1 MKRVL
6 SALLAVCLLLA
17 MIPAA
22 YAAQTEAAEAADTLY
37 ALGLF
42 KGTGTDADGKPVFDL
57 DRAPTRAEA
66 VTMLVRLLGKESEAK
81 SGSWT
86 TPFTDVA
93 AWAKPYVGYAYANG
107 LTTGVGKGLF
117 GGGRPVT
124 AAQYLTFVLRAL
136 GYESGTDFSWDTAWT
151 LTDALG
157 ITNGQYHAGTNN
169 SFLRADAALVS
180 VCALGAAAKD
190 GKTLYEA
197 IFGEA
202 LPQTLS
208 EKIERLSG
216 RAPKRDTS
224 RAKAGYGKYL
234 DTLHLP
240 DILGKPQYSQ
250 AEIRQMLD
258 YSLDELRDA
267 IYTVP
272 DMIQY
277 IVESGY
283 GVDPKWEKDIHFL
296 HGGYEW
302 SVNKSAQG
310 ALLSDSPSCGAVSNL
325 TRYIL
330 QDDYD
335 EEGYVCYQT
344 YDDRTNQ
351 ANGGH
356 VFNYYRVG
364 GKYIT
369 FDYTSVDTGSIYAN
383 STRCWITDSLE
394 EIGQQIL
401 AVEQEPGFR
410 MHTIFIER
418 DVHRDR
424 AAIGCG
430 HDGKQCTF
438 VDARHQNEIVL
449 LYQDVAW
456 QKSCPTFEYHP
467 FFEQSV
473 QISEADYPSWVF
485 DGSSTQESEKLV
497 YETYRPKSD
506 GLVLCWGGRDV
517 LPDMGFGVVRD
528 GATAAVYW
536 NGKKLTDYTFTVD
549 DPAKCTVTKD
559 ENGILT
565 FTDVRDDTMLTITG
579 PAGPAEFRIVTK

>member
-283 GVDPKWEKDIHFL
+283 GVEPKWEDDIHFE
-296 HGGYEW
+296 HGGYDW

-310 ALLSDSPSCGAVSNL
+310 ALLSSCPSCGAISNL

-335 EEGYVCYQT
+335 EEGYVFWYACNKT
-344 YDDRTNQ
+344 ENLPV
-351 ANGGH
+351 GGH

-364 GKYIT
+364 GEFVT
-369 FDYTSVDTGSIYAN
+369 FDYTSVEMGRIADGTP
-383 STRCWITDSLE
+383 CWVVNDFSGIKE
-394 EIGQQIL
+394 EVL
-401 AVEQEPGFR
+401 REQSPELS
-410 MHTIFIER
+410 MHTIFVDR
-418 DVHRDR
+418 DPQRDHV
-424 AAIGCG
+424 AVSMNHA
-430 HDGKQCTF
+430 GKACLF
-438 VDARHQNEIVL
+438 VDARNRDHVVL
-449 LYQDVAW
+449 LYQDEAW
-456 QKSCPTFEYHP
+456 QKACPSFEYHP
-467 FFEQSV
+467 FFEEAV
-473 QISEADYPSWVF
+473 QISEADYPSYVF
-485 DGSSTQESEKLV
+485 DGSSTQEVTALQYDAFVPQSN
-497 YETYRPKSD
+497 
-506 GLVLCWGGRDV
+506 GLVLCWLGVQIVPGW
-517 LPDMGFGVVRD
+517 GFGVVGD
-528 GATAAVYW
+528 GDTTAVYW
-536 NGKKLTDYTFTVD
+536 NKQRLTDFTFTVR
-549 DPAKCTVTKD
+549 DPANCTVTKD

-565 FTDVRDDTMLTITG
+565 FTNVKDDTVLTITG

>member
-283 GVDPKWEKDIHFL
+283 GVEPKWEDDIHFE
-296 HGGYEW
+296 HGGYDW

-310 ALLSDSPSCGAVSNL
+310 ALLSSCPSCGAISNL

-335 EEGYVCYQT
+335 EEGYVFWYACNKT
-344 YDDRTNQ
+344 ENLPV
-351 ANGGH
+351 GGH

-364 GKYIT
+364 GEFVT
-369 FDYTSVDTGSIYAN
+369 FDYTSVEMGRIADGTP
-383 STRCWITDSLE
+383 CWVVNDFSGIKE
-394 EIGQQIL
+394 EVL
-401 AVEQEPGFR
+401 REQSPELS
-410 MHTIFIER
+410 MHTIFVDR
-418 DVHRDR
+418 DPQRDHV
-424 AAIGCG
+424 AVSMNHA
-430 HDGKQCTF
+430 GKACLF
-438 VDARHQNEIVL
+438 VDARNRDHVVL
-449 LYQDVAW
+449 LYQDEAW
-456 QKSCPTFEYHP
+456 QKACPSFEYHP
-467 FFEQSV
+467 FFEEAV
-473 QISEADYPSWVF
+473 QISEADYPSYVF
-485 DGSSTQESEKLV
+485 DGSSTQEVTALQYDAFVPQSN
-497 YETYRPKSD
+497 
-506 GLVLCWGGRDV
+506 GLVLCWLGVQIVPGW
-517 LPDMGFGVVRD
+517 GFGVVGD
-528 GATAAVYW
+528 GDTTAVYW
-536 NGKKLTDYTFTVD
+536 NKQRLTDFTFTVR
-549 DPAKCTVTKD
+549 DPANCTVTKD

-565 FTDVRDDTMLTITG
+565 FTDVRDDTRLTING

>member
-22 YAAQTEAAEAADTLY
+22 YAAQTEATEAADTLHE
-37 ALGLF
+37 LGLF

-250 AEIRQMLD
+250 AEIRQMLA

-283 GVDPKWEKDIHFL
+283 GVEPKLEDDIHFE
-296 HGGYEW
+296 HGGYDW

-310 ALLSDSPSCGAVSNL
+310 ALLSSCPSCGAISNL

-335 EEGYVCYQT
+335 EEGYVFWYACNKT
-344 YDDRTNQ
+344 ENLPV
-351 ANGGH
+351 GGH

-364 GKYIT
+364 GEFVT
-369 FDYTSVDTGSIYAN
+369 FDYTSVEMGRIADGTP
-383 STRCWITDSLE
+383 CWVVNDFSGIKE
-394 EIGQQIL
+394 EVL
-401 AVEQEPGFR
+401 REQSPELS
-410 MHTIFIER
+410 MHTIFVDR
-418 DVHRDR
+418 DPQRDHV
-424 AAIGCG
+424 AVSMNHA
-430 HDGKQCTF
+430 GKACLF
-438 VDARHQNEIVL
+438 VDARNRDHVVL
-449 LYQDVAW
+449 LYQDEAW
-456 QKSCPTFEYHP
+456 QKACPSFEYHP
-467 FFEQSV
+467 FFEEAV
-473 QISEADYPSWVF
+473 QISEADYPSYVF
-485 DGSSTQESEKLV
+485 DGSSSEEVTALQYDAFV
-497 YETYRPKSD
+497 PQSN
-506 GLVLCWGGRDV
+506 GLVLCWLGVQIVPGW
-517 LPDMGFGVVRD
+517 GFGVVGD
-528 GATAAVYW
+528 GDTTAVYW
-536 NGKKLTDYTFTVD
+536 NKQRLTDFTFTVR
-549 DPAKCTVTKD
+549 DPANCTVTKGAD
-559 ENGILT
+559 GVLT
-565 FTDVRDDTMLTITG
+565 FTNVKDNTALTITG
-579 PAGPAEFRIVTK
+579 PAGSAEFIISTR

>member
-37 ALGLF
+37 ELGLF

-283 GVDPKWEKDIHFL
+283 GVEPKWEDDIHFE
-296 HGGYEW
+296 HGGYDW

-310 ALLSDSPSCGAVSNL
+310 ALLSSCPSCGAISNL

-335 EEGYVCYQT
+335 EEGYVFWYACNKT
-344 YDDRTNQ
+344 ENLPV
-351 ANGGH
+351 GGH

-364 GKYIT
+364 GEFVT
-369 FDYTSVDTGSIYAN
+369 FDYTSVEMGRIADGTP
-383 STRCWITDSLE
+383 CWVVNDFSGIKE
-394 EIGQQIL
+394 EVL
-401 AVEQEPGFR
+401 REQSPELS
-410 MHTIFIER
+410 MHTIFVDR
-418 DVHRDR
+418 DPQRDHV
-424 AAIGCG
+424 AVSMNHA
-430 HDGKQCTF
+430 GKACLF
-438 VDARHQNEIVL
+438 VDARNRDHVVL
-449 LYQDVAW
+449 LYQDEAW
-456 QKSCPTFEYHP
+456 QKACPSFEYHP
-467 FFEQSV
+467 FFEEAV
-473 QISEADYPSWVF
+473 QISEADYPSYVF
-485 DGSSTQESEKLV
+485 DGSSSEEVTALQYDAFV
-497 YETYRPKSD
+497 PQSN
-506 GLVLCWGGRDV
+506 GLVLCWLGVQIVPGW
-517 LPDMGFGVVRD
+517 GFGVVGD
-528 GATAAVYW
+528 GDTTAVYW
-536 NGKKLTDYTFTVD
+536 NKQRLTDFTFTVR
-549 DPAKCTVTKD
+549 DPANCTVTKD

-565 FTDVRDDTMLTITG
+565 FTDVRDDTRLTING

>member
-37 ALGLF
+37 ELGLF

-93 AWAKPYVGYAYANG
+93 DWAKPYVGYAYANG

-180 VCALGAAAKD
+180 VCALGANGKN
-190 GKTLYEA
+190 GKTLYET
-197 IFGEA
+197 IFSVKM
-202 LPQTLS
+202 PQTLS
-208 EKIERLSG
+208 DTIDRLAG

-224 RAKAGYGKYL
+224 RAAAGYGAYL

-283 GVDPKWEKDIHFL
+283 GVEPKWEDDIHFE
-296 HGGYEW
+296 HGGYDW

-310 ALLSDSPSCGAVSNL
+310 ALLSSCPSCGAISNL

-335 EEGYVCYQT
+335 EEGYVFWYACNKT
-344 YDDRTNQ
+344 ENLPV
-351 ANGGH
+351 GGH

-364 GKYIT
+364 GEFVT
-369 FDYTSVDTGSIYAN
+369 FDYTSVEMGRIADGTP
-383 STRCWITDSLE
+383 CWVVNDFSGIKE
-394 EIGQQIL
+394 EVL
-401 AVEQEPGFR
+401 REQSPELS
-410 MHTIFIER
+410 MHTIFVDR
-418 DVHRDR
+418 DPQRDHV
-424 AAIGCG
+424 AVSMNHA
-430 HDGKQCTF
+430 GKACLF
-438 VDARHQNEIVL
+438 VDARNRDHVVL
-449 LYQDVAW
+449 LYQDEAW
-456 QKSCPTFEYHP
+456 QKACPSFEYHP
-467 FFEQSV
+467 FFEEAV
-473 QISEADYPSWVF
+473 QISEADYPSYVF
-485 DGSSTQESEKLV
+485 DGSSTQEVTALQYDAFVPQSN
-497 YETYRPKSD
+497 
-506 GLVLCWGGRDV
+506 GLVLCWLGVQIVPGW
-517 LPDMGFGVVRD
+517 GFGVVGD
-528 GATAAVYW
+528 GDTTAVYW
-536 NGKKLTDYTFTVD
+536 NKQRLTDFTFTVR
-549 DPAKCTVTKD
+549 DPANCTVTKD

-565 FTDVRDDTMLTITG
+565 FTDVRDDTRLTING

>member
-283 GVDPKWEKDIHFL
+283 GVEPKWEDDIHFE
-296 HGGYEW
+296 HGGYDW

-310 ALLSDSPSCGAVSNL
+310 ALLSSCPSCGAISNL

-335 EEGYVCYQT
+335 EEGYVFWFACNKT
-344 YDDRTNQ
+344 ENLPV
-351 ANGGH
+351 GGH

-364 GKYIT
+364 GEFVT
-369 FDYTSVDTGSIYAN
+369 FDYTSVEMGRIADGTP
-383 STRCWITDSLE
+383 CWVVNDFSGIKE
-394 EIGQQIL
+394 EVL
-401 AVEQEPGFR
+401 REQSPELS
-410 MHTIFIER
+410 MHTIFVDR
-418 DVHRDR
+418 DPQRDHV
-424 AAIGCG
+424 AVSMNHA
-430 HDGKQCTF
+430 GKACLF
-438 VDARHQNEIVL
+438 VDARNRDHVVL
-449 LYQDVAW
+449 LYQDEAW
-456 QKSCPTFEYHP
+456 QKACPSFEYHP
-467 FFEQSV
+467 FFEEAV
-473 QISEADYPSWVF
+473 QISEADYPSYVF
-485 DGSSTQESEKLV
+485 DGSSTQEVTALQYDAFVPQSN
-497 YETYRPKSD
+497 
-506 GLVLCWGGRDV
+506 GLVLCWLGVQIVPGW
-517 LPDMGFGVVRD
+517 GFGVVGD
-528 GATAAVYW
+528 GDTTAVYW
-536 NGKKLTDYTFTVD
+536 NKQRLTDFTFTVR
-549 DPAKCTVTKD
+549 DPANCTVTKD

-565 FTDVRDDTMLTITG
+565 FTNVKDDTVLTITG

>member
-22 YAAQTEAAEAADTLY
+22 YAAQTEATEAADTLHE
-37 ALGLF
+37 LGLF

-250 AEIRQMLD
+250 AEIRQMLA

-283 GVDPKWEKDIHFL
+283 GVEPKLEDDIHFE
-296 HGGYEW
+296 HGGYDW

-310 ALLSDSPSCGAVSNL
+310 ALLSSCPSCGAISNL

-335 EEGYVCYQT
+335 EEGYVFWYACNKT
-344 YDDRTNQ
+344 ENLPV
-351 ANGGH
+351 GGH

-364 GKYIT
+364 GEFVT
-369 FDYTSVDTGSIYAN
+369 FDYTSVEMGRIADGTP
-383 STRCWITDSLE
+383 CWVVNDFSGIKE
-394 EIGQQIL
+394 EVL
-401 AVEQEPGFR
+401 REQSPELS
-410 MHTIFIER
+410 MHTIFVDR
-418 DVHRDR
+418 DPQRDHV
-424 AAIGCG
+424 AVSMNHA
-430 HDGKQCTF
+430 GKACLF
-438 VDARHQNEIVL
+438 VDARNRDHVVL
-449 LYQDVAW
+449 LYQDEAW
-456 QKSCPTFEYHP
+456 QKACPSFEYHP
-467 FFEQSV
+467 FFEEAV
-473 QISEADYPSWVF
+473 QISEADYPSYVF
-485 DGSSTQESEKLV
+485 DGSSSEEVTALQYDAFV
-497 YETYRPKSD
+497 PQSN
-506 GLVLCWGGRDV
+506 GLVLCWLGVQIVPGW
-517 LPDMGFGVVRD
+517 GFGIVED
-528 GATAAVYW
+528 GDTTAVYW
-536 NGKKLTDYTFTVD
+536 NKQRLTDFTFTVR
-549 DPAKCTVTKD
+549 DPANCTVTKGAD
-559 ENGILT
+559 GVLT
-565 FTDVRDDTMLTITG
+565 FTNVKDNTALTITG
-579 PAGPAEFRIVTK
+579 PAGSAEFIISTR

>member
-93 AWAKPYVGYAYANG
+93 DWAKPYVGYAYANG

-180 VCALGAAAKD
+180 VCALDAAAKD

-283 GVDPKWEKDIHFL
+283 GVEPKWEDDIHFE
-296 HGGYEW
+296 HGGYDW

-310 ALLSDSPSCGAVSNL
+310 ALLSSCPSCGAISNL

-335 EEGYVCYQT
+335 EEGYVFWYACNKT
-344 YDDRTNQ
+344 ENLPV
-351 ANGGH
+351 GGH

-364 GKYIT
+364 GEFVT
-369 FDYTSVDTGSIYAN
+369 FDYTSVEMGRIADGTP
-383 STRCWITDSLE
+383 CWVVNDFSGIKE
-394 EIGQQIL
+394 EVL
-401 AVEQEPGFR
+401 REQSPELS
-410 MHTIFIER
+410 MHTIFVDR
-418 DVHRDR
+418 DPQRDHV
-424 AAIGCG
+424 AVSMNHA
-430 HDGKQCTF
+430 GKACLF
-438 VDARHQNEIVL
+438 VDARNRDHVVL
-449 LYQDVAW
+449 LYQDEAW
-456 QKSCPTFEYHP
+456 QKACPSFEYHP
-467 FFEQSV
+467 FFEEAV
-473 QISEADYPSWVF
+473 QISEADYPSYVF
-485 DGSSTQESEKLV
+485 DGSSTQEVTALQYDAFVPQSN
-497 YETYRPKSD
+497 
-506 GLVLCWGGRDV
+506 GLVLCWLGVQIVPGW
-517 LPDMGFGVVRD
+517 GFGVVGD
-528 GATAAVYW
+528 GDTTAVYW
-536 NGKKLTDYTFTVD
+536 NKQRLTDFTFTVR
-549 DPAKCTVTKD
+549 DPANCTVTKD

-565 FTDVRDDTMLTITG
+565 FTNVKDDTVLTITG

>member
-1 MKRVL
+1 M
-6 SALLAVCLLLA
+6 SA
-17 MIPAA
+17 
-22 YAAQTEAAEAADTLY
+22 T
-37 ALGLF
+37 
-42 KGTGTDADGKPVFDL
+42 K
-57 DRAPTRAEA
+57 
-66 VTMLVRLLGKESEAK
+66 
-81 SGSWT
+81 
-86 TPFTDVA
+86 
-93 AWAKPYVGYAYANG
+93 
-107 LTTGVGKGLF
+107 
-117 GGGRPVT
+117 
-124 AAQYLTFVLRAL
+124 
-136 GYESGTDFSWDTAWT
+136 
-151 LTDALG
+151 
-157 ITNGQYHAGTNN
+157 
-169 SFLRADAALVS
+169 
-180 VCALGAAAKD
+180 
-190 GKTLYEA
+190 
-197 IFGEA
+197 
-202 LPQTLS
+202 
-208 EKIERLSG
+208 
-216 RAPKRDTS
+216 
-224 RAKAGYGKYL
+224 
-234 DTLHLP
+234 
-240 DILGKPQYSQ
+240 
-250 AEIRQMLD
+250 
-258 YSLDELRDA
+258 
-267 IYTVP
+267 
-272 DMIQY
+272 
-277 IVESGY
+277 
-283 GVDPKWEKDIHFL
+283 
-296 HGGYEW
+296 
-302 SVNKSAQG
+302 
-310 ALLSDSPSCGAVSNL
+310 
-325 TRYIL
+325 
-330 QDDYD
+330 
-335 EEGYVCYQT
+335 T

-430 HDGKQCTF
+430 HDGKQGTF

-536 NGKKLTDYTFTVD
+536 NGKKLTDYTFTVA

-565 FTDVRDDTMLTITG
+565 FTDVRDDTRLTING
-579 PAGPAEFRIVTK
+579 PAGPAEFRIVTKYTK

>member
-42 KGTGTDADGKPVFDL
+42 KGTGTDADGKPIFDL

-81 SGSWT
+81 SGGWT

-93 AWAKPYVGYAYANG
+93 DWAKPYVGYAYANG

-283 GVDPKWEKDIHFL
+283 GVEPKWEDDIHFE
-296 HGGYEW
+296 HGGYDW

-310 ALLSDSPSCGAVSNL
+310 ALLSSCPSCGAISNL

-335 EEGYVCYQT
+335 EEGYVFWFACNKT
-344 YDDRTNQ
+344 ENLPV
-351 ANGGH
+351 GGH

-364 GKYIT
+364 GEFVT
-369 FDYTSVDTGSIYAN
+369 FDYTSVEMGRIADGTP
-383 STRCWITDSLE
+383 CWVVNDFSGIKE
-394 EIGQQIL
+394 EVL
-401 AVEQEPGFR
+401 REQSPELS
-410 MHTIFIER
+410 MHTIFVDR
-418 DVHRDR
+418 DPQRDHV
-424 AAIGCG
+424 AVSMNHA
-430 HDGKQCTF
+430 GKACLF
-438 VDARHQNEIVL
+438 VDARNRDHVVL
-449 LYQDVAW
+449 LYQDEAW
-456 QKSCPTFEYHP
+456 QKACPSFEYHP
-467 FFEQSV
+467 FFEEAV
-473 QISEADYPSWVF
+473 QISEADYPSYVF
-485 DGSSTQESEKLV
+485 DGSSSEEVTALQYDAFV
-497 YETYRPKSD
+497 PQSN
-506 GLVLCWGGRDV
+506 GLVLCWLGVQIVPG
-517 LPDMGFGVVRD
+517 LGFGVVGD
-528 GATAAVYW
+528 GDTTAVYW
-536 NGKKLTDYTFTVD
+536 NKQRLTDFTFTVR
-549 DPAKCTVTKD
+549 DPANCTVTKD

-565 FTDVRDDTMLTITG
+565 FTNVKDDTVLTITG

>member
-250 AEIRQMLD
+250 AEIRQMLA

-283 GVDPKWEKDIHFL
+283 GVEPKWEDDIHFE
-296 HGGYEW
+296 HGGYDW

-310 ALLSDSPSCGAVSNL
+310 ALLSSCPSCGAISNL

-335 EEGYVCYQT
+335 EEGYVFWFACNKT
-344 YDDRTNQ
+344 ENLPV
-351 ANGGH
+351 GGH

-364 GKYIT
+364 GEFVT
-369 FDYTSVDTGSIYAN
+369 FDYTSVEMGRIADGTP
-383 STRCWITDSLE
+383 CWVVNDFSGIKE
-394 EIGQQIL
+394 EVL
-401 AVEQEPGFR
+401 REQSPELS
-410 MHTIFIER
+410 MHTIFVDR
-418 DVHRDR
+418 DPQRDHV
-424 AAIGCG
+424 AVSMNHA
-430 HDGKQCTF
+430 GKACLF
-438 VDARHQNEIVL
+438 VDARNRDHVVL
-449 LYQDVAW
+449 LYQDEAW
-456 QKSCPTFEYHP
+456 QKACPSFEYHP
-467 FFEQSV
+467 FFEEAV
-473 QISEADYPSWVF
+473 QISEADYPSYVF
-485 DGSSTQESEKLV
+485 DGSSTQEVTALQYDAFVPQSN
-497 YETYRPKSD
+497 
-506 GLVLCWGGRDV
+506 GLVLCWLGVQIVPGW
-517 LPDMGFGVVRD
+517 GFGVVGD
-528 GATAAVYW
+528 GDTTAVYW
-536 NGKKLTDYTFTVD
+536 NKQRLTDFTFTVR
-549 DPAKCTVTKD
+549 DPANCTVTKGAD
-559 ENGILT
+559 GVLT
-565 FTDVRDDTMLTITG
+565 FTNVKDNTALTITG
-579 PAGPAEFRIVTK
+579 PAGSAEFIISTR

>member
-22 YAAQTEAAEAADTLY
+22 YAAQTEATEAADTLY
-37 ALGLF
+37 ELGLF

-283 GVDPKWEKDIHFL
+283 GVEPKLEDDIHFE
-296 HGGYEW
+296 HGGYDW

-310 ALLSDSPSCGAVSNL
+310 ALLSSCPSCGAISNL

-335 EEGYVCYQT
+335 EEGYVFWYACNKT
-344 YDDRTNQ
+344 ENLPV
-351 ANGGH
+351 GGH

-364 GKYIT
+364 GEFVT
-369 FDYTSVDTGSIYAN
+369 FDYTSVEMGRIADGTP
-383 STRCWITDSLE
+383 CWVVNDFSGIKE
-394 EIGQQIL
+394 EVL
-401 AVEQEPGFR
+401 REQSPELS
-410 MHTIFIER
+410 MHTIFVDR
-418 DVHRDR
+418 DPQRDHV
-424 AAIGCG
+424 AVSMNHA
-430 HDGKQCTF
+430 GKACLF
-438 VDARHQNEIVL
+438 VDARNRDHVVL
-449 LYQDVAW
+449 LYQDEAW
-456 QKSCPTFEYHP
+456 QKACPSFEYHP
-467 FFEQSV
+467 FFEEAV
-473 QISEADYPSWVF
+473 QISEADYPSYVF
-485 DGSSTQESEKLV
+485 DGTSTQEVTALQYDAFVPQSN
-497 YETYRPKSD
+497 
-506 GLVLCWGGRDV
+506 GLVLCWLGVQIVPGW
-517 LPDMGFGVVRD
+517 GFGVVGD
-528 GATAAVYW
+528 GDTTAVYW
-536 NGKKLTDYTFTVD
+536 NKQRLTDFTFTVR
-549 DPAKCTVTKD
+549 DPANCTVTKD

-565 FTDVRDDTMLTITG
+565 FTNVKDDTVLTITG

>member
-37 ALGLF
+37 ELGLF

-93 AWAKPYVGYAYANG
+93 DWAKPYVGYAYANG

-208 EKIERLSG
+208 EKIKRLSG

-283 GVDPKWEKDIHFL
+283 GVEPKWEDDIHFE
-296 HGGYEW
+296 HGGYDW

-310 ALLSDSPSCGAVSNL
+310 ALLSSCPSCGAISNL

-335 EEGYVCYQT
+335 EEGYVFWYACNKT
-344 YDDRTNQ
+344 ENLPV
-351 ANGGH
+351 GGH

-364 GKYIT
+364 GEFVT
-369 FDYTSVDTGSIYAN
+369 FDYTSVEMGRIADGTP
-383 STRCWITDSLE
+383 CWVVNDFSGIKE
-394 EIGQQIL
+394 EVL
-401 AVEQEPGFR
+401 REQSPELS
-410 MHTIFIER
+410 MHTIFVDR
-418 DVHRDR
+418 DPQRDHV
-424 AAIGCG
+424 AVSMNHA
-430 HDGKQCTF
+430 GKACLF
-438 VDARHQNEIVL
+438 VDARNRDHVVL
-449 LYQDVAW
+449 LYQDEAW
-456 QKSCPTFEYHP
+456 QKACPSFEYHP
-467 FFEQSV
+467 FFEEAV
-473 QISEADYPSWVF
+473 QISEADYPSYVF
-485 DGSSTQESEKLV
+485 DGSSTQEVTALQYDAFVPQSN
-497 YETYRPKSD
+497 
-506 GLVLCWGGRDV
+506 GLVLCWLGVQIVPGW
-517 LPDMGFGVVRD
+517 GFGVVGD
-528 GATAAVYW
+528 GDTTAVYW
-536 NGKKLTDYTFTVD
+536 NKQRLTDFTFTVR
-549 DPAKCTVTKD
+549 DPANCTVTKD

-565 FTDVRDDTMLTITG
+565 FTNVKDDTVLTITG

>member
-22 YAAQTEAAEAADTLY
+22 YAAQTEATEAADTLY
-37 ALGLF
+37 ELGLF

-283 GVDPKWEKDIHFL
+283 GVEPKLEDDIHFE
-296 HGGYEW
+296 HGGYDW

-310 ALLSDSPSCGAVSNL
+310 ALLSSCPSCGAISNL

-335 EEGYVCYQT
+335 EEGYVFWFACNKT
-344 YDDRTNQ
+344 ENLPV
-351 ANGGH
+351 GGH

-364 GKYIT
+364 GEFVT
-369 FDYTSVDTGSIYAN
+369 FDYTSVEMGRIADGTP
-383 STRCWITDSLE
+383 CWVVNDFSGIKE
-394 EIGQQIL
+394 EVL
-401 AVEQEPGFR
+401 REQSPELS
-410 MHTIFIER
+410 MHTIFVDR
-418 DVHRDR
+418 DPQRDHV
-424 AAIGCG
+424 AVSMNHA
-430 HDGKQCTF
+430 GKACLF
-438 VDARHQNEIVL
+438 VDARNRDHVVL
-449 LYQDVAW
+449 LYQDEAW
-456 QKSCPTFEYHP
+456 QKACPSFEYHP
-467 FFEQSV
+467 FFEEAV
-473 QISEADYPSWVF
+473 QISEADYPSYVF
-485 DGSSTQESEKLV
+485 DGTSTQEVTALQYDAFVPQSN
-497 YETYRPKSD
+497 
-506 GLVLCWGGRDV
+506 GLVLCWLGVQIVPGW
-517 LPDMGFGVVRD
+517 GFGVVGD
-528 GATAAVYW
+528 GDTTAVYW
-536 NGKKLTDYTFTVD
+536 NKQRLTDFTFTVR
-549 DPAKCTVTKD
+549 DPANCTVTKD

-565 FTDVRDDTMLTITG
+565 FTNVKDDTVLTITG

>member
-42 KGTGTDADGKPVFDL
+42 KGTGTDADGKPIFDL

-283 GVDPKWEKDIHFL
+283 GIEPKWEDDIHFE
-296 HGGYEW
+296 HGGYDW

-310 ALLSDSPSCGAVSNL
+310 ALLSSCPSCGAISNL

-335 EEGYVCYQT
+335 EEGYVFWYACNKT
-344 YDDRTNQ
+344 ENLPV
-351 ANGGH
+351 GGH

-364 GKYIT
+364 GEFVT
-369 FDYTSVDTGSIYAN
+369 FDYTSVEMGRIADGTP
-383 STRCWITDSLE
+383 CWVVNDFSGIKE
-394 EIGQQIL
+394 EVL
-401 AVEQEPGFR
+401 REQSPDLS
-410 MHTIFIER
+410 MHTIFVDR
-418 DVHRDR
+418 DPQRDHV
-424 AAIGCG
+424 AVSMNHA
-430 HDGKQCTF
+430 GKACLF
-438 VDARHQNEIVL
+438 VDARNRDHVVL
-449 LYQDVAW
+449 LYQDEAW
-456 QKSCPTFEYHP
+456 QKACPSFEYHP
-467 FFEQSV
+467 FFEEAV
-473 QISEADYPSWVF
+473 QISEADYPSYVF
-485 DGSSTQESEKLV
+485 DGSSTQEVTALQYDAFVPQSN
-497 YETYRPKSD
+497 
-506 GLVLCWGGRDV
+506 GLVLCWLGVQIVPGW
-517 LPDMGFGVVRD
+517 GFGVVGD
-528 GATAAVYW
+528 GDTTAVYW
-536 NGKKLTDYTFTVD
+536 NKQRLTEFTFTVR
-549 DPAKCTVTKD
+549 DPANCTVTKD

-565 FTDVRDDTMLTITG
+565 FTDVRDDTRLTING

>member
-283 GVDPKWEKDIHFL
+283 GVEPKWEDDIHFE
-296 HGGYEW
+296 HGGYDW

-310 ALLSDSPSCGAVSNL
+310 ALLSSCPSCGAISNL

-335 EEGYVCYQT
+335 EEGYVFWFACNKT
-344 YDDRTNQ
+344 ENLPV
-351 ANGGH
+351 GGH

-364 GKYIT
+364 GEFVT
-369 FDYTSVDTGSIYAN
+369 FDYTSVEMGRIADGTP
-383 STRCWITDSLE
+383 CWVVNDFSGIKE
-394 EIGQQIL
+394 EVL
-401 AVEQEPGFR
+401 REQSPELS
-410 MHTIFIER
+410 MHTIFVDR
-418 DVHRDR
+418 DPQRDHV
-424 AAIGCG
+424 AVSMNHA
-430 HDGKQCTF
+430 GKACLF
-438 VDARHQNEIVL
+438 VDARNRDHVVL
-449 LYQDVAW
+449 LYQDEAW
-456 QKSCPTFEYHP
+456 QKACPSFEYHP
-467 FFEQSV
+467 FFEEAV
-473 QISEADYPSWVF
+473 QISEADYPSYVF
-485 DGSSTQESEKLV
+485 DGSSTQEVTALQYDAFVPQSN
-497 YETYRPKSD
+497 
-506 GLVLCWGGRDV
+506 GLVLCWLGVQIVPGW
-517 LPDMGFGVVRD
+517 GFGVVGD
-528 GATAAVYW
+528 GDTTAVYW
-536 NGKKLTDYTFTVD
+536 NKQRLTDFTFTVR
-549 DPAKCTVTKD
+549 DPANCTVTKGAD
-559 ENGILT
+559 GVLT
-565 FTDVRDDTMLTITG
+565 FTNVKDNTALTITG
-579 PAGPAEFRIVTK
+579 PAGSAEFIISTR

>member
-17 MIPAA
+17 MIPAV
-22 YAAQTEAAEAADTLY
+22 YAAQTEAAGAADTLY

-208 EKIERLSG
+208 EKIKRLSG

-283 GVDPKWEKDIHFL
+283 GVEPKWEDDIHFE
-296 HGGYEW
+296 HGGYDW

-310 ALLSDSPSCGAVSNL
+310 ALLSSCPSCGAISNL

-335 EEGYVCYQT
+335 EEGYVFWYACNKT
-344 YDDRTNQ
+344 ENLPV
-351 ANGGH
+351 GGH

-364 GKYIT
+364 GEFVT
-369 FDYTSVDTGSIYAN
+369 FDYTSVEMGRIADGTP
-383 STRCWITDSLE
+383 CWVVNDFSGIKE
-394 EIGQQIL
+394 EVL
-401 AVEQEPGFR
+401 REQSPELS
-410 MHTIFIER
+410 MHTIFVDR
-418 DVHRDR
+418 DPQRDHV
-424 AAIGCG
+424 AVSMNHA
-430 HDGKQCTF
+430 GKACLF
-438 VDARHQNEIVL
+438 VDARNRDHVVL
-449 LYQDVAW
+449 LYQDEAW
-456 QKSCPTFEYHP
+456 QKACPSFEYHP
-467 FFEQSV
+467 FFEEAV
-473 QISEADYPSWVF
+473 QISEADYPSYVF
-485 DGSSTQESEKLV
+485 DGSSTQEVTALQYDAFVPQSN
-497 YETYRPKSD
+497 
-506 GLVLCWGGRDV
+506 GLVLCWLGVQIVPGW
-517 LPDMGFGVVRD
+517 GFGVVAD
-528 GATAAVYW
+528 GDTTAVYW
-536 NGKKLTDYTFTVD
+536 NKQRLTDFTFTVR
-549 DPAKCTVTKD
+549 DPANCTVTKD

-565 FTDVRDDTMLTITG
+565 FTNVKDDTVLTITG

>member
-1 MKRVL
+1 
-6 SALLAVCLLLA
+6 
-17 MIPAA
+17 
-22 YAAQTEAAEAADTLY
+22 
-37 ALGLF
+37 
-42 KGTGTDADGKPVFDL
+42 
-57 DRAPTRAEA
+57 
-66 VTMLVRLLGKESEAK
+66 MLVRLLGKESEAK

-208 EKIERLSG
+208 EKIKRLSG

-283 GVDPKWEKDIHFL
+283 GVEPKWEDDIHFE
-296 HGGYEW
+296 HGGYDW

-310 ALLSDSPSCGAVSNL
+310 ALLSSCPSCGAISNL

-335 EEGYVCYQT
+335 EEGYVFWYACNKT
-344 YDDRTNQ
+344 ENLPV
-351 ANGGH
+351 GGH

-364 GKYIT
+364 GEFVT
-369 FDYTSVDTGSIYAN
+369 FDYTSVEMGRIADGTP
-383 STRCWITDSLE
+383 CWVVNDFSGIKE
-394 EIGQQIL
+394 EVL
-401 AVEQEPGFR
+401 REQSPELS
-410 MHTIFIER
+410 MHTIFVDR
-418 DVHRDR
+418 DPQRDHV
-424 AAIGCG
+424 AVSMNHA
-430 HDGKQCTF
+430 GKACLF
-438 VDARHQNEIVL
+438 VDARNRDHVVL
-449 LYQDVAW
+449 LYQDEAW
-456 QKSCPTFEYHP
+456 QKACPSFEYHP
-467 FFEQSV
+467 FFEEAV
-473 QISEADYPSWVF
+473 QISEADYPSYVF
-485 DGSSTQESEKLV
+485 DGSSSEEVTALQYDAFV
-497 YETYRPKSD
+497 PQSN
-506 GLVLCWGGRDV
+506 GLVLCWLGVQIVPGW
-517 LPDMGFGVVRD
+517 GFGVVED
-528 GATAAVYW
+528 GDTTAVYW
-536 NGKKLTDYTFTVD
+536 NKQRLTDFTFTVR
-549 DPAKCTVTKD
+549 DPANCTVTKD

-565 FTDVRDDTMLTITG
+565 FTNVKDDTVLTITG

>member
-37 ALGLF
+37 ELGLF

-117 GGGRPVT
+117 GGGWPVT

-169 SFLRADAALVS
+169 SFLRADAVLVS

-283 GVDPKWEKDIHFL
+283 GVEPKWEDDIHFE
-296 HGGYEW
+296 HGGYDW

-310 ALLSDSPSCGAVSNL
+310 ALLSSCPSCGAISNL

-335 EEGYVCYQT
+335 EEGYVFWYACNKT
-344 YDDRTNQ
+344 ENLPV
-351 ANGGH
+351 GGH

-364 GKYIT
+364 GEFVT
-369 FDYTSVDTGSIYAN
+369 FDYTSVEMGRIADGTP
-383 STRCWITDSLE
+383 CWVVNDFSGIKE
-394 EIGQQIL
+394 EVL
-401 AVEQEPGFR
+401 REQSPELS
-410 MHTIFIER
+410 MHTIFVDR
-418 DVHRDR
+418 DPQRDHV
-424 AAIGCG
+424 AVSMNHA
-430 HDGKQCTF
+430 GKACLF
-438 VDARHQNEIVL
+438 VDARNRDHVVL
-449 LYQDVAW
+449 LYQDEAW
-456 QKSCPTFEYHP
+456 QKACPSFEYHP
-467 FFEQSV
+467 FFEEAV
-473 QISEADYPSWVF
+473 QISEADYPSHVF
-485 DGSSTQESEKLV
+485 DGSSTQEVTALQYDAFVPQSN
-497 YETYRPKSD
+497 
-506 GLVLCWGGRDV
+506 GLVLCWLGVQIVPGW
-517 LPDMGFGVVRD
+517 GFGVVGD
-528 GATAAVYW
+528 GDTTAVYW
-536 NGKKLTDYTFTVD
+536 NKQRLTDFTFTVR
-549 DPAKCTVTKD
+549 DPANCTVTKD

-565 FTDVRDDTMLTITG
+565 FTDVRDDTRLTING

>member
-22 YAAQTEAAEAADTLY
+22 YAAQTEATEAADTLHE
-37 ALGLF
+37 LGLF

-93 AWAKPYVGYAYANG
+93 DWAKPYVGYAYANG

-208 EKIERLSG
+208 GKIERLSG

-283 GVDPKWEKDIHFL
+283 GVEPKWEDDIHFE
-296 HGGYEW
+296 HGGYDW

-310 ALLSDSPSCGAVSNL
+310 ALLSSCPSCGAISNL

-335 EEGYVCYQT
+335 EEGYVFWFACNKT
-344 YDDRTNQ
+344 ENLPV
-351 ANGGH
+351 GGH

-364 GKYIT
+364 GEFVT
-369 FDYTSVDTGSIYAN
+369 FDYTSVEMGRIADGTP
-383 STRCWITDSLE
+383 CWVVNDFSGIKE
-394 EIGQQIL
+394 EVL
-401 AVEQEPGFR
+401 REQSPELS
-410 MHTIFIER
+410 MHTIFVDR
-418 DVHRDR
+418 DPQRDHV
-424 AAIGCG
+424 AVSMNHA
-430 HDGKQCTF
+430 GKACLF
-438 VDARHQNEIVL
+438 VDARNRDHVVL
-449 LYQDVAW
+449 LYQDEAW
-456 QKSCPTFEYHP
+456 QKACPSFEYHP
-467 FFEQSV
+467 FFEEAV
-473 QISEADYPSWVF
+473 QISEADYPSYVF
-485 DGSSTQESEKLV
+485 DGSSSEEVTALQYDAFV
-497 YETYRPKSD
+497 PQSYE
-506 GLVLCWGGRDV
+506 LVLCWDGGDV
-517 LPDMGFGVVRD
+517 PPGWGFGVVRD
-528 GATAAVYW
+528 GNTAAVYW
-536 NGKKLTDYTFTVD
+536 NKRRLTDFTFTVQN
-549 DPAKCTVTKD
+549 PANCTVTKGVD
-559 ENGILT
+559 GILT
-565 FTDVRDDTMLTITG
+565 FTNVKDDTVLTITG
-579 PAGPAEFRIVTK
+579 PGGSSEFVIITK

>member
-17 MIPAA
+17 MIPAV
-22 YAAQTEAAEAADTLY
+22 YAAQTEAAGAADTLY

-93 AWAKPYVGYAYANG
+93 AWAKPYIGYAYANG

-224 RAKAGYGKYL
+224 RAKACYGKYL

-283 GVDPKWEKDIHFL
+283 GVEPKWEDDIHFE
-296 HGGYEW
+296 HGGYDW

-310 ALLSDSPSCGAVSNL
+310 ALLSSCPSCGAISNL

-335 EEGYVCYQT
+335 EEGYVFWYACNKT
-344 YDDRTNQ
+344 ENLPV
-351 ANGGH
+351 GGH

-364 GKYIT
+364 GEFVT
-369 FDYTSVDTGSIYAN
+369 FDYTSVEMGRIADGTPCWVVNDFSGIKEEVLREQ
-383 STRCWITDSLE
+383 STELS
-394 EIGQQIL
+394 
-401 AVEQEPGFR
+401 
-410 MHTIFIER
+410 MHTIFVDR
-418 DVHRDR
+418 DPQRDHV
-424 AAIGCG
+424 AVSMNHA
-430 HDGKQCTF
+430 GKACLF
-438 VDARHQNEIVL
+438 VDARNRDHVVL
-449 LYQDVAW
+449 LYQDEAW
-456 QKSCPTFEYHP
+456 QKACPSFEYHP
-467 FFEQSV
+467 FFEEAV
-473 QISEADYPSWVF
+473 QISEADYPSYVF
-485 DGSSTQESEKLV
+485 DGSSTQEVTALQYDAFVPQSN
-497 YETYRPKSD
+497 
-506 GLVLCWGGRDV
+506 GLVLCWLGVQIVPGW
-517 LPDMGFGVVRD
+517 GFGVVGD
-528 GATAAVYW
+528 GDTTAVYW
-536 NGKKLTDYTFTVD
+536 NKQRLTDFTFTVR
-549 DPAKCTVTKD
+549 DPANCTVTKD

-565 FTDVRDDTMLTITG
+565 FTDVRDDTRLTING

>member
-42 KGTGTDADGKPVFDL
+42 KGTGTDADGKPIFDL

-208 EKIERLSG
+208 GKIERLSG

-250 AEIRQMLD
+250 AEIRQMMD

-283 GVDPKWEKDIHFL
+283 GIEPKWEDDIHFE
-296 HGGYEW
+296 HGGYDW

-310 ALLSDSPSCGAVSNL
+310 ALLSSCPSCGAISNL

-335 EEGYVCYQT
+335 EEGYVFWYACNKT
-344 YDDRTNQ
+344 ENLPV
-351 ANGGH
+351 GGH

-364 GKYIT
+364 GEFVT
-369 FDYTSVDTGSIYAN
+369 FDYTSVEMGRIADGTP
-383 STRCWITDSLE
+383 CWVVNDFSGIKE
-394 EIGQQIL
+394 EVL
-401 AVEQEPGFR
+401 REQSPELS
-410 MHTIFIER
+410 MHTIFVDR
-418 DVHRDR
+418 DPQRDHV
-424 AAIGCG
+424 AVSMNHA
-430 HDGKQCTF
+430 GKACLF
-438 VDARHQNEIVL
+438 VDARNRDHVVL
-449 LYQDVAW
+449 LYQDEAW
-456 QKSCPTFEYHP
+456 QKACPSFEYHP
-467 FFEQSV
+467 FFEEAV
-473 QISEADYPSWVF
+473 QISEADYPSYVF
-485 DGSSTQESEKLV
+485 DGSSTQEVTALQYDAFVPQSN
-497 YETYRPKSD
+497 
-506 GLVLCWGGRDV
+506 GLVLCWLGVQIVPGW
-517 LPDMGFGVVRD
+517 GFGVVGD
-528 GATAAVYW
+528 GDTTAVYW
-536 NGKKLTDYTFTVD
+536 NKQRLTDFTFTVR
-549 DPAKCTVTKD
+549 DPANCTVTKD

-565 FTDVRDDTMLTITG
+565 FTNVKDDTVLTITG

>member
-17 MIPAA
+17 MIPAV
-22 YAAQTEAAEAADTLY
+22 YAAQTEAAGAADTLY

-208 EKIERLSG
+208 EKIKRLSG

-283 GVDPKWEKDIHFL
+283 GVEPKWEDDIHFE
-296 HGGYEW
+296 HGGYDW

-310 ALLSDSPSCGAVSNL
+310 ALLSSCPSCGAISNL

-335 EEGYVCYQT
+335 EEGYVFWYACNKT
-344 YDDRTNQ
+344 ENLPV
-351 ANGGH
+351 GGH

-364 GKYIT
+364 GEFVT
-369 FDYTSVDTGSIYAN
+369 FDYTSVEMGRIADGTP
-383 STRCWITDSLE
+383 CWVVNDFSGIKE
-394 EIGQQIL
+394 EVL
-401 AVEQEPGFR
+401 REQSPELS
-410 MHTIFIER
+410 MHTIFVDR
-418 DVHRDR
+418 DPQRDHV
-424 AAIGCG
+424 AVSMNHA
-430 HDGKQCTF
+430 GKACLF
-438 VDARHQNEIVL
+438 VDARNRDHVVL
-449 LYQDVAW
+449 LYQDEAW
-456 QKSCPTFEYHP
+456 QKACPSFEYHP
-467 FFEQSV
+467 FFEEAV
-473 QISEADYPSWVF
+473 QISEADYPSYVF
-485 DGSSTQESEKLV
+485 DGSSSEEVTALQYDAFV
-497 YETYRPKSD
+497 PQSN
-506 GLVLCWGGRDV
+506 GLVLCWLGVQIVPGW
-517 LPDMGFGVVRD
+517 GFGVVAD
-528 GATAAVYW
+528 GDTTAVYW
-536 NGKKLTDYTFTVD
+536 NKQRLTDFTFTVR
-549 DPAKCTVTKD
+549 DPANCTVTKD

-565 FTDVRDDTMLTITG
+565 FTNVKDDTVLTITG